1 MKTVLK
7 IDSSLFG
14 ENGVSSQL
22 NQKVVAELSEK
33 YSDLAV
39 INRSFSEQAI
49 PHLDGDWIQALSTPE
64 ASRSAE
70 QQKKVDFSDGLINEV
85 KQADIL
91 VIGLPMYNFN
101 IPSMLK
107 AWIDHIARAGVTFK
121 YTEQGP
127 VGLLNGKQVYLVTTR
142 GGVHKDSARDTQI
155 QFVTT
160 FLNFIGLTEI
170 EVVYAEAL
178 NMQGH
183 REPSIARAEQQIAEL
198 VR

>member
-70 QQKKVDFSDGLINEV
+70 QQQKVDFSDGLINEV